1 MTIEIFNC
9 YFKKN
14 WLYRHNET
22 GKLGMFAT
30 DDELINACL
39 DDDKTAAIQQGKYY
53 LHEDSP
59 MLLNALGKESIS
71 RIYTDTNCEILE
83 SDSLGNYVQLTEQEQ
98 DDFNDFDFP
107 LYDVFIEIESE

>member
-14 WLYRHNET
+14 WLYRHKKTN
-22 GKLGMFAT
+22 KLAMFAT
-30 DDELINACL
+30 DDELINAYL
-39 DDDKTAAIQQGKYY
+39 DDDKTAAIHQGKYY
-53 LHEDSP
+53 LHEDSSV
-59 MLLNALGKESIS
+59 LVNALGKELIS

-107 LYDVFIEIESE
+107 LYDVFIEIESN